1 MKFEIFST
9 DFRKFFSN
17 MKFYE
22 KLSSGSRIFPCGQTE
37 EGKKRRRTDM
47 TKLIVA
53 FHNFANAPNK
63 QAIILTGQIF
73 NLTQSAFRAI
83 V

>member
-1 MKFEIFST
+1 
-9 DFRKFFSN
+9 

-22 KLSSGSRIFPCGQTE
+22 KLSSGRRIFPCGQTE
-37 EGKKRRRTDM
+37 EEKKRRTDM

-63 QAIILTGQIF
+63 QAIILTGQIL

-83 V
+83 D